1 MRIPFQNSIQGKLI
15 FSFAIMSVL
24 ITVIAAFLAF
34 RYTYKETEKLQDDL
48 LQQIAAYQSPVTVP
62 HNLPDSDNEA
72 RIFVQNSNY
81 PDVID
86 LPLTNNLPSGLS
98 TIEYNGDSY
107 RVFIKNMPQGRIIV
121 SQENEYRDLM
131 AKHSA
136 WDSAMPLLILIP
148 LTAILM
154 FLLIQSALRP
164 IKLLSGQVE
173 IRQAQDLTPLA
184 TNDVPLEFKGFLVE
198 INRLLSRI
206 ETMVQQQKRF
216 IADAAHE
223 LRSPMTALSIQAE
236 RLGQQL
242 GSDKGLPQFIELRE
256 GIQRNRNLLDQLLS
270 LARIQNRDKTL
281 TLQPV
286 AISQIFSQVITD
298 LWPLAESKEQDLGVT
313 SIEEVTMVAS
323 EFEIYTLIKTLTDN
337 AIRYTPTGGQI
348 DLSASQC
355 DGQIIIIIEDNGI
368 GIPDGEKERVFDPFY
383 RVNQHSS
390 LGSGL
395 GISIANT
402 IAEYYDGK
410 ITLSDSVHFN
420 SGLLVTIVLSQ
431 KNSI

>member
-1 MRIPFQNSIQGKLI
+1 
-15 FSFAIMSVL
+15 
-24 ITVIAAFLAF
+24 
-34 RYTYKETEKLQDDL
+34 
-48 LQQIAAYQSPVTVP
+48 
-62 HNLPDSDNEA
+62 
-72 RIFVQNSNY
+72 
-81 PDVID
+81 
-86 LPLTNNLPSGLS
+86 
-98 TIEYNGDSY
+98 
-107 RVFIKNMPQGRIIV
+107 
-121 SQENEYRDLM
+121 M

-286 AISQIFSQVITD
+286 AISRIFSQVITD
-298 LWPLAESKEQDLGVT
+298 LWPLAESKEQDLGAT

-368 GIPDGEKERVFDPFY
+368 GISDEQKERVFDPFY

-395 GISIANT
+395 GMSIANT